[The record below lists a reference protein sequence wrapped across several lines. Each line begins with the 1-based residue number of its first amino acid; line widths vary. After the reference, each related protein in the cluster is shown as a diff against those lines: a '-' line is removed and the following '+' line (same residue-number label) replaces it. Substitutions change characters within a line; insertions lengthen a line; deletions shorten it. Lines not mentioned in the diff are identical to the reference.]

1 MHYSASRVKQDYGAT
16 GVLYDLGSVYEGLSK
31 ITDKRKARGK
41 LYRIET
47 IMMIIVLAKLSGED
61 KPSGIAEWGK
71 HHGEELVK
79 LMQLKKSQMP
89 SLNTYRRMLADG
101 ACQEEVERMVGK
113 YNQQGAHGEV
123 YGLDG
128 KAVRGMRKK
137 GDEDWREYML
147 SVYDVEQRKVLS
159 QVEVGRKENEITKAP
174 KALKCVEIAQKVVTG
189 DAMHTQKALSAQIV
203 RQGGDYIFPVKEN
216 QLSLYKNIQQLFAPE
231 YPKAG
236 FGKIETDF
244 QTAEKVNKGHG
255 RLEKRIL
262 TTSEM
267 LNSYSTWPGL
277 AQVYRL
283 ERQFQWWR
291 SGRCYRTS
299 CEVEFGITSLSR
311 KKVTPDRL
319 LGFRREH
326 WGIETGLHYRRDVTF
341 KEDATRMTI
350 GNTGKVMASINNLV
364 IALIHQA
371 NFQNAAQARRWF
383 AAHLSEAFTL
393 LTSPFS

>member
-16 GVLYDLGSVYEGLSK
+16 GILYDLGSVYEGLSK
-31 ITDKRKARGK
+31 IADKRKARGK
-41 LYRIET
+41 LYRLEMIL
-47 IMMIIVLAKLSGED
+47 MIIVLAKLSGED

-71 HHGEELVK
+71 NHGEEIVK
-79 LMQLKKSQMP
+79 LMQLKKPQMP
-89 SLNTYRRMLADG
+89 SVNTYRRILAEVVY
-101 ACQEEVERMVGK
+101 QEEVERMVGK
-113 YNQQGAHGEV
+113 YNQQGEHGEV
-123 YGLDG
+123 YALDG

-137 GDEDWREYML
+137 DEEGNEYLL
-147 SVYDVEQRKVLS
+147 SVYDVKQRKVLA
-159 QVEVGRKENEITKAP
+159 QVEVGRKENEITTAP
-174 KALKCVEIAQKVVTG
+174 KALECVEILRKVVTG
-189 DAMHTQKALSAQIV
+189 DAIHTQKALSAQIV
-203 RQGGDYIFPVKEN
+203 RQGGNYVFPVKEN

-244 QTAEKVNKGHG
+244 QTIEKVNKGHG
-255 RLEKRIL
+255 RLEKRTL

-291 SGRCYRTS
+291 SGHCYHTS

-311 KKVTPDRL
+311 TKTTPECL
-319 LGFRREH
+319 LRFRREH
-326 WGIETGLHYRRDVTF
+326 WGIEAGLHYRRDVTF

-383 AAHLSEAFTL
+383 AAHLPEAFAL
-393 LTSPFS
+393 LTTPFS